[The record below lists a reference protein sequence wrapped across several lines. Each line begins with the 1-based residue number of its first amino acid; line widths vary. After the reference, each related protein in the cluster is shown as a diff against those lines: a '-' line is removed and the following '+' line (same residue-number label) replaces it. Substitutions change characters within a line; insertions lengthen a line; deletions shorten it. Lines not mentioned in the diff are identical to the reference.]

1 MNFWTSWPEHLLA
14 DVSLWSADLATPGA
28 EVKRMEPYADLFHLD
43 VADAHFVPGLLF
55 FPDLIAALRPWTDVP
70 FHVHLMTEHP
80 ASQVSA
86 FAEAGANLITV
97 HYENGAEAFMAIE
110 QIHRRGLAAGLALQL
125 ETPPEVIA
133 PYLDEVQLIL
143 LMGTRLGVKGQS
155 LDPNTYTREQTV
167 RQIIRDSGYEGRVK
181 IGIDGGIREQTVPF
195 LRNAGADLVVP
206 GSLAFKSDHLDQ
218 TFQWLHTL
226 SAPTTRQEVERDF
239 SC

>member
-1 MNFWTSWPEHLLA
+1 MKFWTSWPEHLLA
-14 DVSLWSADLATPGA
+14 DVSLWSADLAALGT
-28 EVKRMEPYADLFHLD
+28 EIKRTEPYADLFHLD

-80 ASQVSA
+80 AAHISA

-97 HYENGAEAFMAIE
+97 HYENGAEASTAIE

-125 ETPPEVIA
+125 EAPPEVIV

-143 LMGTRLGVKGQS
+143 LMGTPLGVKGQS
-155 LDPNTYTREQTV
+155 LDPNTYRREQTV
-167 RQIIRDSGYEGRVK
+167 RQIIHKYGYEGQVK
-181 IGIDGGIREQTVPF
+181 IGVDGGIREQTVPS
-195 LRNAGADLVVP
+195 LRQAGADLVVP
-206 GSLAFKSDHLDQ
+206 GSLVFKSDQPTQ
-218 TFQWLHTL
+218 TFQWLHAL
-226 SAPTTRQEVERDF
+226 PAPITGQEIGRDS